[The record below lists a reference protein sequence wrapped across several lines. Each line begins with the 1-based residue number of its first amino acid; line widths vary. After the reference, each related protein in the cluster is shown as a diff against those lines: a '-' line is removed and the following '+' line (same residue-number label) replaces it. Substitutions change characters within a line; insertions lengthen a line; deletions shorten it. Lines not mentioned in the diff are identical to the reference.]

1 MATVAGTNFGIID
14 DDYYD
19 IPANETSVFDLLEQ
33 KGLTWKAYN
42 EDIPAAGWTGYT
54 NANGTY
60 VRKHDP
66 AIVFDSIGLN
76 QTRSANVVPGKIH
89 SIHPLVCHPHHL
101 IHSQRFTGGYRE

>member
-89 SIHPLVCHPHHL
+89 SIYPLVCHPHHL
-101 IHSQRFTGGYRE
+101 IHSQRFTGGYSE